1 MEIRD
6 ADDSQQKNRTAVGYV
21 LLNVGE
27 TRNLSDKETV
37 YDVCDKNSKE
47 MKSHAGIT
55 ITYNSQHIVGGK
67 PLNVDDSSLSE
78 DYIRMAIRYK
88 LVKLAQ
94 KRLVLM

>member
-1 MEIRD
+1 
-6 ADDSQQKNRTAVGYV
+6 
-21 LLNVGE
+21 
-27 TRNLSDKETV
+27 
-37 YDVCDKNSKE
+37 